1 MNLEKYPQPLDQVV
15 FRQCCE
21 LIDEILQDYRA
32 VINQSYQGYLSHC
45 KRVAACCLMLS
56 KETVKKPCVKL
67 RLLRLFMIL
76 VYGLHTLLIISN
88 LRLRKCGNILYQM
101 SC

>member
-1 MNLEKYPQPLDQVV
+1 MIKHIHGRKRMNIEKYPQPLDQVV

-32 VINQSYQGYLSHC
+32 VINQSYQGYLNHC

-56 KETVKKPCVKL
+56 KDGSKET
-67 RLLRLFMIL
+67 
-76 VYGLHTLLIISN
+76 
-88 LRLRKCGNILYQM
+88 LRKIAIAAAFHDIGIWTAHY
-101 SC
+101 